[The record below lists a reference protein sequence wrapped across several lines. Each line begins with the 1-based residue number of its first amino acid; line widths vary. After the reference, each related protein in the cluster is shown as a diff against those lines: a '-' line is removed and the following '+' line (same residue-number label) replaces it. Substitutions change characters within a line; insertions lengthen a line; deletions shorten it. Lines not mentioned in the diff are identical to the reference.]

1 MTVTPENSLELI
13 EQHLVSNLLS
23 EEANKQFA
31 LGDIGT
37 KELLPF
43 VESLKAISSAYVSHE
58 SGAKL
63 SSPIDSAKAAKAYAL
78 YYTPI
83 NAAKV
88 LHLLKQIK
96 VESSELRVLD
106 LGCGPGTAGLALLAS
121 LNCSIKLTC
130 VESSREMR
138 NVAKELLTNF
148 KGVGLLSQL
157 RILETISDLG
167 ADEKFDLIIAANVLA
182 EMSDDLAL
190 KAVEKLAKSTAPGGH
205 LILLEPGQLHHTRRL
220 MGLRDLVT
228 TEHKDLVPL
237 FPCLRSDKCPMLSA
251 SPSDWCHGVIE
262 WRQPRLNARLDD
274 LLEFNK
280 HRIKFSGFVFK
291 SGGALLEGIRVITP
305 PRKTRAGIE
314 ALVCSKDL
322 YGITRISKKD
332 RSKVPDIKAF
342 EKAKVFQRL
351 EFGLGLAHL
360 PSSARSH

>member
-13 EQHLVSNLLS
+13 EQHLVSTLLS

-148 KGVGLLSQL
+148 KGVGSLSQL

-280 HRIKFSGFVFK
+280 HRIKFSGFIFK

-322 YGITRISKKD
+322 YGIARISKKD

-351 EFGLGLAHL
+351 ELGLGLAHL
-360 PSSARSH
+360 PSSSRSH